1 MRSSSISLV
10 QFRAFNSREITG
22 GSDEQHPPADY
33 QAAVKEETESQE
45 QLLIDDSFFNNEQE
59 ETQKVGVL
67 KSGLE
72 RHAKSSPK
80 INRAKRNKK
89 GVKLKFNSSKKDNK
103 TYM

>member
-22 GSDEQHPPADY
+22 GSDEQHPPADN
-33 QAAVKEETESQE
+33 AVKEETESQE

-80 INRAKRNKK
+80 INRAKRNKT

>member
-22 GSDEQHPPADY
+22 GSDEHPPADN

-80 INRAKRNKK
+80 ISRAKRNKT

>member
-22 GSDEQHPPADY
+22 GSDEHPPANN
-33 QAAVKEETESQE
+33 QAVKEETEESQE

-59 ETQKVGVL
+59 ETQHVGNL
-67 KSGLE
+67 MSGLE

-80 INRAKRNKK
+80 ITRAKRNKT
-89 GVKLKFNSSKKDNK
+89 GVKLKFNSTKKDNK